1 MYNKIKSE
9 ENIICI
15 FKQKINMTEKIYTKD
30 EIREIVKPIA
40 QSRKIDKVFL
50 FGSYAR
56 NEATKDSDLDFC
68 IDAPSIRSLFT
79 ISGVR
84 MDLCNAFG
92 KDIDLITMSSLQ
104 YNKDIAFVEAV
115 NRERELV
122 YG

>member
-1 MYNKIKSE
+1 
-9 ENIICI
+9 
-15 FKQKINMTEKIYTKD
+15 MTDKIYTKD

-40 QSRKIDKVFL
+40 INRKIDKVFL

-56 NEATKDSDLDFC
+56 NEATRESDLDFC
-68 IDAPSIRSLFT
+68 IDAPLIKSLFF

-84 MDLCNAFG
+84 LDLCKAFG
-92 KDIDLITMSSLQ
+92 KDIDLITQSSLQ
-104 YNKDIAFVEAV
+104 YNKDHEFVETV